1 MIDIVETNRE
11 TPFAEPVMEAAIS
24 SAILKQV
31 SDGDLKETFRLFKPN
46 RTLAFAPRD
55 IRDPNFE
62 KAVGSAISHG
72 FQPGKRL
79 TGGRAAVFHEGTL
92 GFAWTIPD
100 ANPRFNVEIRFKS
113 ISNLVKKALSRLGFD
128 ARVGEVTGEYCS
140 GKYSVN
146 LNGNIKVMGVGQKL
160 ATRASHIGGV
170 IVVKDS
176 NLTRSILSDIYK
188 DLQIDWNPETA
199 GSLDDIKKS
208 IKIDDVRDSMIDC
221 LQSTNNVNYRKLS
234 NTTIE
239 SAKVLYEQHK

>member
-1 MIDIVETNRE
+1 MDIIETQDIDAIN
-11 TPFAEPVMEAAIS
+11 EPVMDAAIS

-31 SDGDLKETFRLFKPN
+31 SAGHLNETLRLFKPK

-55 IRDPNFE
+55 IRDPNFQ
-62 KAVGSAISHG
+62 KAVDSAIAHG
-72 FQPGKRL
+72 FQPVKRL

-100 ANPRFNVEIRFKS
+100 ENPRFNVDLRFKTV
-113 ISNLVKKALSRLGFD
+113 SNLIKNSLCNLGFD

-160 ATRASHIGGV
+160 ASRASHIGGV

-199 GSLDDIKKS
+199 GSLDNINNS
-208 IKIDDVRDSMIDC
+208 IKIEDVKNSIIRCIK
-221 LQSTNNVNYRKLS
+221 STKKPSYRKLS
-234 NTTIE
+234 KTTIE
-239 SAKVLYEQHK
+239 LAQNLYDQHK

>member
-1 MIDIVETNRE
+1 MDIIETQDIDVIN
-11 TPFAEPVMEAAIS
+11 EPVMDAAIS

-31 SDGDLKETFRLFKPN
+31 SAGHLNETLRLFKPK

-55 IRDPNFE
+55 IRDPNFQ
-62 KAVGSAISHG
+62 KAVDSAIAHG
-72 FQPGKRL
+72 FQPVKRL

-100 ANPRFNVEIRFKS
+100 SNPRFNVEIRFKS
-113 ISNLVKKALSRLGFD
+113 ISDLVKQSLCKLGFD
-128 ARVGEVTGEYCS
+128 ARIGEVTGEYCS

-199 GSLDDIKKS
+199 GSLDDINKS
-208 IKIDDVRDSMIDC
+208 IKIDDVRNSMLDC
-221 LQSTNNVNYRKLS
+221 LQSTNDLNYRKLS
-234 NTTIE
+234 NTTIQY
-239 SAKVLYEQHK
+239 AKGLYEQHK